1 MIKVVI
7 ADDHALMREGLK
19 HILQA
24 VTDIQICAEA
34 TNGFET
40 LQSIRSN
47 PCDVLIM
54 DLSMPGK
61 GGMELIR
68 QVKEEVPQIHI
79 LVLTMHE
86 EHEYAARAIRA
97 GALGYMTKE
106 GAGSQLVIAIRR
118 VATGRPYIS
127 MDVAEQLAIDAMPTT
142 RRIDQAGEGIGAA
155 HVLQTVPIDLRADEG
170 ERLRERDAP
179 GQLEP
184 GAAGSQ
190 RVDNGAAQ
198 RGPQS
203 VRAGHGDTANPV
215 GCDSVVGVG
224 TGENERSVS
233 GLCDAKRVVSVAD
246 VPRHGQGGG
255 AQHICDVPR
264 LILNQGHVFGQGI
277 RAGGRRRC
285 GSKDAAQAESHCT
298 IAVGERKVA
307 VPVEGEPIQAGVGV
321 DRGSDAVA
329 AENDI

>member
-19 HILQA
+19 HILQP

-68 QVKEEVPQIHI
+68 QVKEEVPQVHI

-106 GAGSQLVIAIRR
+106 GAGTRNL
-118 VATGRPYIS
+118 IS
-127 MDVAEQLAIDAMPTT
+127 
-142 RRIDQAGEGIGAA
+142 
-155 HVLQTVPIDLRADEG
+155 
-170 ERLRERDAP
+170 
-179 GQLEP
+179 
-184 GAAGSQ
+184 
-190 RVDNGAAQ
+190 
-198 RGPQS
+198 
-203 VRAGHGDTANPV
+203 
-215 GCDSVVGVG
+215 
-224 TGENERSVS
+224 
-233 GLCDAKRVVSVAD
+233 
-246 VPRHGQGGG
+246 
-255 AQHICDVPR
+255 
-264 LILNQGHVFGQGI
+264 
-277 RAGGRRRC
+277 
-285 GSKDAAQAESHCT
+285 
-298 IAVGERKVA
+298 
-307 VPVEGEPIQAGVGV
+307 
-321 DRGSDAVA
+321 
-329 AENDI
+329 